1 MQIGIP
7 KETKDQEFRVGMI
20 PAGVDALV
28 KGGHVVLVQSRAG
41 ERTGFS
47 DADYEVSGA
56 RIVTSAQEIFA
67 SDLVVKVKELQP
79 PEYPLLRRGQIVFA
93 YQQLA
98 PDPKLLDCVL
108 QAGISAIGYETVA
121 DERGNL
127 PLLAPMSRI
136 AGRMSVQIGAWALQM
151 NNGGSG
157 VLLPGVPG
165 VPPAKVVVIGAGAA
179 GSNAVQVAAG
189 LGADVTVF
197 DVSIDR
203 LAHIDALYRGAV
215 KTCYSIP
222 LPLAEAVADA
232 DLVIGALLVPGKLAP
247 KVITR
252 ATVARM
258 RKGSVIVDIA
268 IDQGGISETSRMTYH
283 SAPLYVEE
291 GVVHYCVPNIPAACG
306 RTATLALTQATLP
319 YALRLANQGLMAMK
333 GDFGF
338 AAGLQTHDGHVTHK
352 GLAQD
357 TQRPHRPFSGLGAGS
372 AKDSQ
377 KN

>member
-1 MQIGIP
+1 MQIGVP
-7 KETKDQEFRVGMI
+7 KETKDQEFRVGMT

-28 KGGHVVLVQSRAG
+28 KGGHDVKVQSCAG
-41 ERTGFS
+41 ERIGFS
-47 DADYEVSGA
+47 DADYEIAGA
-56 RIVTSAQEIFA
+56 RIVASSQETFA
-67 SDLVVKVKELQP
+67 CDLVVKVKELQP
-79 PEYPLLRRGQIVFA
+79 SEYALLKRGQMVFA

-98 PDPKLLDCVL
+98 PDPKLLECVL

-165 VPPAKVVVIGAGAA
+165 VPPAKVVVVGAGAA

-203 LAHIDALYRGAV
+203 LAHVDALYRGRV
-215 KTCYSIP
+215 KTCYSVP
-222 LPLAEAVADA
+222 LTLAESVASA

-247 KVITR
+247 KVISR
-252 ATVARM
+252 ETVGRM

-283 SAPLYVEE
+283 SAPLYVDE
-291 GVVHYCVPNIPAACG
+291 GVVHYCVPNIPAACA

-319 YALRLANQGLMAMK
+319 YVLRLAGQGLMAMK

-338 AAGLQTHDGHVTHK
+338 AAGLQTHDGQVTHK
-352 GLAQD
+352 GLAED
-357 TQRPHRPFSGLGAGS
+357 TRRPHRPYSGLS
-372 AKDSQ
+372 TSRAKNSQ
-377 KN
+377 QN

>member
-1 MQIGIP
+1 MQIGVP
-7 KETKDQEFRVGMI
+7 QETKDQEFRVGMT

-28 KGGHVVLVQSRAG
+28 KGGHTIQVQTGAG
-41 ERTGFS
+41 ERIGFS
-47 DADYEVSGA
+47 DAAYEAAGA
-56 RIVTSAQEIFA
+56 RIVASPHEVYA

-79 PEYPLLRRGQIVFA
+79 AEYPLLKRGQMVFA

-98 PDPKLLDCVL
+98 PDSTLLDCVL

-136 AGRMSVQIGAWALQM
+136 AGRMAIQIGAWALQM

-203 LAHIDALYRGAV
+203 LAHVDALYRGRV
-215 KTCYSIP
+215 KTCYSVP
-222 LPLAEAVADA
+222 LTLAESVANA

-252 ATVARM
+252 DTVGRM

-283 SAPLYVEE
+283 SAPLYVDE
-291 GVVHYCVPNIPAACG
+291 GVVHYCVPNIPAACA

-319 YALRLANQGLMAMK
+319 YVLRLASQGLMAMK

-338 AAGLQTHDGHVTHK
+338 AAGLQTHDGQVTHK
-352 GLAQD
+352 GLAED
-357 TQRPHRPFSGLGAGS
+357 TRRPHRPFSGLS
-372 AKDSQ
+372 TSRAKDTQ
-377 KN
+377 QN